1 VFSPVQAAQLEGSVA
16 LAYPHALDLRITT
29 RGLAVN
35 ALRSFGLAAIPLLS
49 DSPSGTWRG
58 WVRYQNEKWTAAAE
72 MDGRLNIDGLA
83 SPLEVNSAA
92 FSLAAGRLNVNH
104 IAGRAGGID
113 FTGSYEDRRKE
124 TPRFSVAIA
133 EVNAA
138 DLERLLAPLL
148 ARAGPNFI
156 QRTLRSN
163 ASAPP
168 AWLATRKV
176 EGTIAIQSATATDAS
191 GEWKAHDITAQV
203 EWDGPLIHV
212 TGVTAKIDTASFGG
226 LVDINLTAPIARYH
240 LEGTLNEAAY
250 RGGTLDLMGVVDAE
264 GSGTQFLDSAHGEG
278 TASGRAIVFAP
289 GVVFGTRPPPIQ
301 FKPHGPSAALA
312 IHGHRHHTARR
323 RPARR
328 GSIARGWPSVA
339 GSHARGAPRT
349 LHGNIIFRSAAGKVE
364 LLHVT
369 QHAAKQFSSPNTDI
383 FFQPNHHSRVDT

>member
-1 VFSPVQAAQLEGSVA
+1 
-16 LAYPHALDLRITT
+16 
-29 RGLAVN
+29 
-35 ALRSFGLAAIPLLS
+35 
-49 DSPSGTWRG
+49 
-58 WVRYQNEKWTAAAE
+58 
-72 MDGRLNIDGLA
+72 
-83 SPLEVNSAA
+83 
-92 FSLAAGRLNVNH
+92 
-104 IAGRAGGID
+104 
-113 FTGSYEDRRKE
+113 
-124 TPRFSVAIA
+124 
-133 EVNAA
+133 
-138 DLERLLAPLL
+138 LLAPLL

-289 GVVFGTRPPPIQ
+289 GVVFRTLRTAFHLQPMGQAPRWRFTAIDITQPVGALQGAGASQEDGRVLLDLTQGERPVRYTGTLFSAPPP
-301 FKPHGPSAALA
+301 
-312 IHGHRHHTARR
+312 
-323 RPARR
+323 
-328 GSIARGWPSVA
+328 
-339 GSHARGAPRT
+339 
-349 LHGNIIFRSAAGKVE
+349 GK
-364 LLHVT
+364 
-369 QHAAKQFSSPNTDI
+369 
-383 FFQPNHHSRVDT
+383 